1 MVVGIDMLNTPVEQ
15 SRQEATI
22 ASIIGS
28 HRLEG
33 LELEPQVLD
42 DMRRVMRNEITTEQ
56 AIQNAFSRI
65 KSEEI
70 Q

>member
-1 MVVGIDMLNTPVEQ
+1 MVVGIDMLNTPVKQ
-15 SRQEATI
+15 GQQEAII
-22 ASIIGS
+22 ASIVGN

-33 LELEPQVLD
+33 LEVEPQVLVD
-42 DMRRVMRNEITTEQ
+42 IRRVMNREITPDQ

>member
-1 MVVGIDMLNTPVEQ
+1 MLNMKVEQ
-15 SRQEATI
+15 SRQEAII
-22 ASIIGS
+22 ASIVGN

-33 LELEPQVLD
+33 LDVEPQVLAD
-42 DMRRVMRNEITTEQ
+42 IRRIMNREITAEQ
-56 AIQNAFSRI
+56 AIQNAFFRI

>member
-1 MVVGIDMLNTPVEQ
+1 MLNLKPEQ
-15 SRQEATI
+15 SKQEAII
-22 ASIIGS
+22 ASIVGN

>member
-1 MVVGIDMLNTPVEQ
+1 MLNMKVEQ
-15 SRQEATI
+15 SRQEAII
-22 ASIIGS
+22 ASIVGN

-33 LELEPQVLD
+33 LELETQVLD

>member
-1 MVVGIDMLNTPVEQ
+1 MVAGIDMLSMQIEPA
-15 SRQEATI
+15 RQEDII
-22 ASIIGS
+22 ASIVGN

-33 LELEPQVLD
+33 LEVEPQVLAD
-42 DMRRVMRNEITTEQ
+42 IRRIMNREITAEQ

-65 KSEEI
+65 KNEEA

>member
-1 MVVGIDMLNTPVEQ
+1 MLNTPVTQ
-15 SRQEATI
+15 NRQDAII
-22 ASIIGS
+22 ASIVGN

-33 LELEPQVLD
+33 LEVEPQVLID
-42 DMRRVMRNEITTEQ
+42 IRRVMNREITAEQ

>member
-1 MVVGIDMLNTPVEQ
+1 MLNLKLEQ
-15 SRQEATI
+15 SKQEAII
-22 ASIIGS
+22 ASIVGN

-33 LELEPQVLD
+33 LDLEPQVLG